1 MAHSIR
7 FPGQRHAMHK
17 PTSRVTI
24 RDVAKRAGVSFQTV
38 SLVLNHPERVADE
51 TRTRVQLAIDALGFV
66 PSMAARSLRKQPTRT
81 LACIFFGPRASYD
94 NRTFQIQDTYLNN
107 VVQML
112 TRVADQAGYA
122 LLQRN
127 LPDADADALNEIH
140 HLFAAGRIDGMV
152 AVVGKGSH
160 PILPELERQGFPFVL
175 FGTTHPKYAFVAQA
189 NEEATVR
196 IVDHLHAGGCRN
208 IAFIPGQR
216 DGHVHD
222 DVDER
227 QRGYAR
233 AMKGLRLRVEK
244 RWQRAG
250 DWSLASG
257 HRIAH
262 ELCADPRDRP
272 DALIFASDRM
282 ALGALKGLHE
292 LKVRVPD
299 EVAVAGFDNMQYD
312 EFSIPSLTSVHSPIL
327 EMADAAVKF
336 LLAQIEGKAE
346 LAECQKVFEAPLV
359 MRDSTPAEP
368 AHAPA
373 PAPVPSTRGK
383 ARRSPVL

>member
-1 MAHSIR
+1 MR
-7 FPGQRHAMHK
+7 K

-24 RDVAKRAGVSFQTV
+24 RDVAKRAAVSFQTV
-38 SLVLNHPERVADE
+38 SLVLNHPERVAHE
-51 TRTRVQLAIDALGFV
+51 TRARVQLAIDALGFV

-112 TRVADQAGYA
+112 TRVADAAGYA

-160 PILPELERQGFPFVL
+160 PILPELERQGFPFVI
-175 FGTTHPKYAFVAQA
+175 FGTTHPEYSFVAQA

-196 IVDHLHAGGCRN
+196 IVDHLYAGGCRN
-208 IAFIPGQR
+208 IVFISGQR

-227 QRGYAR
+227 RRGYAR
-233 AMKGLRLRVEK
+233 AMKQHRLRVEK

-257 HRIAH
+257 YRIAR
-262 ELCADPRDRP
+262 ELCVDPNDRP
-272 DALIFASDRM
+272 DSLIFASDRM

-292 LKVRVPD
+292 LNVRVP
-299 EVAVAGFDNMQYD
+299 EQVAVVGFDNMQYD

-327 EMADAAVKF
+327 EMADAAVAF
-336 LLAQIEGKAE
+336 LLAQIEGKAK
-346 LAECQKVFEAPLV
+346 LAECQRVFEAPLV
-359 MRDSTPAEP
+359 VRDSTPAAVAPP
-368 AHAPA
+368 AAD
-373 PAPVPSTRGK
+373 
-383 ARRSPVL
+383 ARDRRKRSPVL